1 VEPELPHTLSG
12 KVSVE
17 RGKRRWRSVR
27 FFGVLEEQPKG
38 GEAHVRRGVV
48 AAADGGMAATGARC
62 CDGSR
67 VAADRVRNGR
77 EFGEGS
83 TRFFILLL
91 QQK

>member
-1 VEPELPHTLSG
+1 VAIG
-12 KVSVE
+12 SVLRCF
-17 RGKRRWRSVR
+17 RGAAKGRR
-27 FFGVLEEQPKG
+27 G
-38 GEAHVRRGVV
+38 ARRGVV

-83 TRFFILLL
+83 TRFFILLIVTA
-91 QQK
+91 KVK